1 MKQRLRAWFMAW
13 WLQQLLPV
21 SSLWQQPMNRVVN
34 TEFHDSQT
42 RKLARRQERH
52 DLMTQETLMVDLG
65 RVDDMMEPTVSD
77 RNANRPVETMTRR
90 RQAKK
95 TEEPEQLCRILMEC
109 QMCSNQDRE
118 DIPEC
123 QHTGKFVV
131 YRCVSDGESPSAAS
145 SNIYY
150 ESCQRT
156 MVEEEFLMVRFQVLL
171 LLMGLIAVASV
182 RKQRMAHATLFDQ
195 RKLSKSQRQ
204 TTTKF
209 RKSCATGLEL
219 THLGDEHEMVPL
231 TTTSLQPQ
239 PPMQRNIVI

>member
-1 MKQRLRAWFMAW
+1 
-13 WLQQLLPV
+13 
-21 SSLWQQPMNRVVN
+21 
-34 TEFHDSQT
+34 
-42 RKLARRQERH
+42 
-52 DLMTQETLMVDLG
+52 
-65 RVDDMMEPTVSD
+65 
-77 RNANRPVETMTRR
+77 
-90 RQAKK
+90 
-95 TEEPEQLCRILMEC
+95 
-109 QMCSNQDRE
+109 MCSNQDRE

-131 YRCVSDGESPSAAS
+131 YRCVNEQSSAAS

-195 RKLSKSQRQ
+195 RKLNKSQRQ
-204 TTTKF
+204 TPTTKF

-231 TTTSLQPQ
+231 TTTTSLQPQ